1 MREKILNELMQNLP
15 KEYDTSEGS
24 FAYDILASS
33 SFGFENLYKS
43 LQGIFESAFVSTA
56 KGYELDKK
64 CSEQGIFRKPAI
76 KSSGNVEV
84 KGTEGAIIQKGALC
98 SSDTVN
104 FEFTENIIIPASGKI
119 VAMVKCLNSGASG
132 NVPSGA
138 IKTFPVTIAGIHEVT
153 NISAFSNGVEIES
166 DESLRSRFLDKVRK
180 PATSGNVSHY
190 EQWAKSIA
198 GVGAVKVFPLYGG
211 AGTVKVVICSSAST
225 PVSDDILKE
234 TSQYIETQRPI
245 GADVLVENAVVKNIE
260 IRVKL
265 TFKPGADTERAKKE
279 ITLNIKEFLKN
290 IAFKRSF
297 VSYPKIGSIIFDNE
311 NIEDY
316 SNLQINGGS
325 DNILLNDTEVAV
337 LSEAKYD

>member
-1 MREKILNELMQNLP
+1 MREKILEELMQNLP
-15 KEYDTSEGS
+15 KEYDVSEGS

-64 CSEQGIFRKPAI
+64 CAEQGIIRKPAI
-76 KSSGNVEV
+76 KSSGPVEIR
-84 KGTEGAIIQKGALC
+84 GSEGSVIQKGELC

-119 VAMVKCLNSGASG
+119 VAFVKCLNSGAIG
-132 NVPSGA
+132 NIPSGS
-138 IKTFPVTIAGIHEVT
+138 IKTFPVTIAGVHEVT
-153 NISAFSNGVEIES
+153 NISAFSNGVDIES
-166 DESLRSRFLDKVRK
+166 DDNLRSRFLDKVRK

-190 EQWAKSIA
+190 EQWAKSIS
-198 GVGAVKVFPLYGG
+198 GVGAVKVFPLHSG
-211 AGTVKVVICSSAST
+211 AGTVKVVICSSDGE
-225 PVSDDILKE
+225 PVSNDILKN
-234 TSQYIETQRPI
+234 TSEYIESQRPV
-245 GADVLVENAVVKNIE
+245 GANVSVENATVKNIK
-260 IRVKL
+260 ISVKL
-265 TFKPGADTERAKKE
+265 TFKPGADTAGAKKE

-290 IAFKRSF
+290 IAFKRAF

-316 SNLQINGGS
+316 SNLQVNGGS
-325 DNILLNDTEVAV
+325 DNILLNDTEVAI
-337 LSEAKYD
+337 LSEATYD